1 MELVV
6 TTFNLSDEDLE
17 EESLLQASKPN
28 KRATKR
34 AKTEVSFFLFFSF
47 MRLILVRRGMS
58 VLSLLGSDK
67 EANEKEDGRS
77 DDNTRSDSDVEAITN
92 KKS

>member
-1 MELVV
+1 
-6 TTFNLSDEDLE
+6 
-17 EESLLQASKPN
+17 
-28 KRATKR
+28 
-34 AKTEVSFFLFFSF
+34 

-92 KKS
+92 KSPRMDARAPNPDERSIMDQRLLV

>member
-1 MELVV
+1 
-6 TTFNLSDEDLE
+6 
-17 EESLLQASKPN
+17 
-28 KRATKR
+28 
-34 AKTEVSFFLFFSF
+34 